1 MSEQRK
7 SNLDNLFEITASQ
20 GASDL
25 HLVAGRHPTIRSDG
39 VLSALIKEPF
49 LTPKDT
55 EEYALALIN
64 ETQKARFLE
73 QGELDFSYTFRDKAR
88 FRINIY
94 RERGFIAVAAR
105 FIPTHVKT
113 LAELNFPLTL
123 ERFTRY
129 SQGLFLLVGPT
140 GHGKSSTLAALIDI
154 INHTYNV
161 HIITIE
167 DPIEYLFVPD
177 RAVITQR
184 EIFVDTKNFST
195 ALVHSL
201 RQDPDVIMVGE
212 MRDPETISTVITAA
226 ETGHLVFATLH
237 TNSAAQTIDRI
248 IDSFPAFQQNQIRTQ
263 LANILLGVLSQ
274 RLVPSTREGRLPVI
288 ELMIAN
294 HAVRNLIRENKS
306 HQIDMTIAT
315 SYSEGMISLNRSLVT
330 LVKKGDIS
338 LATAQMYSMDEQAME
353 KLLEEE

>member
-1 MSEQRK
+1 MTEQQK
-7 SNLDNLFEITASQ
+7 LNLGNLFETTAAQ
-20 GASDL
+20 AASDL
-25 HLVAGRHPTIRSDG
+25 HLVAGRHPTIRLDG
-39 VLSALIKEPF
+39 SLAPLIKEPF

-55 EEYALALIN
+55 EEYAFFLMS
-64 ETQKARFLE
+64 ETQRARFLE
-73 QGELDFSYTFRDKAR
+73 RGELDFSYTFRDKAR

-94 RERGFIAVAAR
+94 RERGFFAVAAR
-105 FIPTHVKT
+105 FIPTRIKT
-113 LAELNFPLTL
+113 LAELNLPLTL

-129 SQGLFLLVGPT
+129 SQGLFLIVGPT

-161 HIITIE
+161 HVITIE

-177 RAVITQR
+177 RAIVTQR
-184 EIFVDTKNFST
+184 EVFEDTKNFSS

-212 MRDPETISTVITAA
+212 MRDPETIATAITAA

-248 IDSFPAFQQNQIRTQ
+248 IDSFPAFQQNQIRAQ

-274 RLVPSTREGRLPVI
+274 RLVPSAREGRLPVM

-294 HAVRNLIRENKS
+294 HAIRNLIRENKS

-315 SYSEGMISLNRSLVT
+315 SYSEGMISLNRSLVA

-338 LATAQMYSMDEQAME
+338 LSTAQMYSMDEQAME
-353 KLLEEE
+353 KLLEE